1 MNNEQLMKFRLRQ
14 MEKET
19 KSTTFKKKNTIV
31 IAAEKSFNAIKY
43 LSNIKNRF
51 Q

>member
-14 MEKET
+14 MEMET
-19 KSTTFKKKNTIV
+19 KSTFKKRNKIFLAV
-31 IAAEKSFNAIKY
+31 EKSVSAIKY

>member
-1 MNNEQLMKFRLRQ
+1 MNNEHLMKFRLRQ

-19 KSTTFKKKNTIV
+19 KSTLKKKNTIV
-31 IAAEKSFNAIKY
+31 LAVEKSVSAVKY

>member
-1 MNNEQLMKFRLRQ
+1 MNNEHLMKFRLRQ

-19 KSTTFKKKNTIV
+19 KSTYKQKKTIV
-31 IAAEKSFNAIKY
+31 LVAEKSISAVKY
-43 LSNIKNRF
+43 VLNIKNRF

>member
-1 MNNEQLMKFRLRQ
+1 MNNLQLMKFRLRQ

-19 KSTTFKKKNTIV
+19 NSTLKEKNTIV
-31 IAAEKSFNAIKY
+31 LAVEKMVSAIKY
-43 LSNIKNRF
+43 LLNIKNRF